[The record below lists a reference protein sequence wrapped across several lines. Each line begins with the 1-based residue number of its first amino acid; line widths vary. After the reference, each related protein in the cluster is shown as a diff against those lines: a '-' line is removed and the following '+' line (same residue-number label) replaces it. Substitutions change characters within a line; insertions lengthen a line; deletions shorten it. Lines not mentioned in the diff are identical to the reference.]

1 MRIVAGKH
9 RGLTLAT
16 PKDNR
21 VRPTS
26 DRVREA
32 IFNVLAHNEFGIG
45 FRLEGVRVLDLFAGT
60 GALGLEALSRGARY
74 VLFVDDHA
82 ESRGLIRTNVEA
94 AQATGASKIWRRD
107 ATALGPLPANAG
119 GPFDLVFLDP
129 PYRQDLVARALVSAR
144 DGRWFSLA
152 CLVVA
157 EMAEDEVFTVP
168 DGFDASDARVY
179 GDTRVVVLTVTPPVL
194 C

>member
-16 PKDNR
+16 PKDER

-32 IFNVLAHNEFGIG
+32 LFNVLAHNDFGIG
-45 FRLEGVRVLDLFAGT
+45 FAIEGARVLDLFAGT
-60 GALGLEALSRGARY
+60 GALGLEALSRGAKY

-82 ESRGLIRTNVEA
+82 ESRALVRRNVEGCH
-94 AQATGASKIWRRD
+94 ATGATKIWRRD
-107 ATALGPLPANAG
+107 ATGLSEMPANAG

-129 PYRQDLVARALVSAR
+129 PYRKGLVALALASAR
-144 DGRWFSLA
+144 DGGWLA
-152 CLVVA
+152 AKALVVV
-157 EMAEDEVFTVP
+157 EMAMEENFAVPAGLTALDERTYADTKVVF
-168 DGFDASDARVY
+168 
-179 GDTRVVVLTVTPPVL
+179 LTPAL
-194 C
+194 A